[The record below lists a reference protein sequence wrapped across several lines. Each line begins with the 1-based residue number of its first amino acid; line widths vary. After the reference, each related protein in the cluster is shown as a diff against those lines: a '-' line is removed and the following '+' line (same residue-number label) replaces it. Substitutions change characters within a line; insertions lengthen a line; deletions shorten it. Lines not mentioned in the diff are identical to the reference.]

1 MSGSSE
7 VPGGYRFVRG
17 QKVAG
22 GSYRRRWVRVKT
34 FVCLKQVAA
43 GDSTIRVEESGHWIR
58 EFGLVDK
65 TAPLWELYCFTLND
79 HWFI

>member
-1 MSGSSE
+1 M
-7 VPGGYRFVRG
+7 
-17 QKVAG
+17 
-22 GSYRRRWVRVKT
+22 KT